1 MKNKNVTAE
10 ISVEI
15 PILKDLVYEG
25 FVPNVGAITLTLGK
39 RNFILDPTSTNFN
52 NEQEEGGT
60 LSFTCKCE
68 VDLDTFEEG
77 EDYNYK
83 LTEKDLTSKKL
94 KAEFFCGLEDA
105 EEDEE
110 SLDMDSATIELTV
123 TVDGKDYV
131 ISNVE
136 FE

>member
-25 FVPNVGAITLTLGK
+25 FVPNLGALTLTLGK
-39 RNFILDPTSTNFN
+39 RNFILDSTNTDYN

-60 LSFTCKCE
+60 LTFTTRLE
-68 VDLDTFEEG
+68 VDLDTFEQDET
-77 EDYNYK
+77 YNYE
-83 LTEKDLTSKKL
+83 LTEKDLSSPKL
-94 KAEFFCGLEDA
+94 KAELFCGLEDA
-105 EEDEE
+105 GEDGE
-110 SLDMDSATIELTV
+110 SLDMDNATIECTV

-131 ISNVE
+131 ISNVT

>member
-1 MKNKNVTAE
+1 MKNKTVTAE

-25 FVPNVGAITLTLGK
+25 FVPNLGALTLTLGD
-39 RNFILDPTSTNFN
+39 RNFVLDSAHTNFN

-60 LSFTCKCE
+60 LSFTTKLE
-68 VDLDTFEEG
+68 VDTCIFEEG
-77 EDYNYK
+77 EFVNYN
-83 LTEKDLTSKKL
+83 LTEEDLSNEEL

-105 EEDEE
+105 GEDEE
-110 SLDMDSATIELTV
+110 SLDMENAVIECTV
-123 TVDGKDYV
+123 TVDGKEYN
-131 ISNVE
+131 IYNVE